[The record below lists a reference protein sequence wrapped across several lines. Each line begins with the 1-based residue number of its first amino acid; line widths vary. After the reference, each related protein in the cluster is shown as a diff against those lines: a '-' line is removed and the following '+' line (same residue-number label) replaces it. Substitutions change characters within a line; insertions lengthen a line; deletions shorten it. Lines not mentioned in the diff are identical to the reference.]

1 MVTTNPFENCPRSMS
16 DILPMLAALLGLVVG
31 VKSRYLPASGPVALA
46 LQAFPLVGYYLAIF
60 HCHS

>member
-1 MVTTNPFENCPRSMS
+1 MS
-16 DILPMLAALLGLVVG
+16 DFLPVLAALFGLLVG
-31 VKSRYLPASGPVALA
+31 VKSRFLPASGPVAVA